1 MNDLRLSLR
10 SLLRTPAFTAVVV
23 IVLALGIGANT
34 AIFSVV
40 DAAMLKPIPIPNA
53 DRVVRL
59 SAMHPQEFV
68 WFNPFGFQVELSFK
82 QSKTFAAVG
91 AYVTGEL
98 NLRGFA
104 GGRLRAAAV
113 TPEFFDVMGVAPL
126 MGRAFTLEDFRQSFH
141 VAVISHQLWQTH
153 FHGAQDVLGR
163 QIVLGRDAFAVVAVM
178 PRAFE
183 LPEAAEVWLPARWGS
198 QVVNGGWVF
207 PIVLGRMAR
216 GVTARDAHHELL
228 QLDRP
233 MGGRRFTDASGVTVS
248 SLRNALI
255 GDVRAIILLVAAAAF
270 VVLLVASTN
279 IASLLLIRA
288 SARRREFAVRR
299 ALGASDRDI
308 ARQILTESLLLSAMA
323 SVAMVPVARWTLDAI
338 RAWVPVRMY
347 GAANIAL
354 DGRAFLAAAMFAL
367 VTALLSSAIPLWS
380 DRRRGSVDALR
391 GAALATA
398 DPSWRR
404 FRSGLA
410 IAEVAFA
417 LVLLAAAVT
426 VIKTVSDLMS
436 VDLGV
441 RAERV
446 LVVALDWPDDAAQP
460 ERKRQLLNEYE
471 AAFRAISGVE
481 SVAVSSAVPGQDRL
495 SRNAELLID
504 DAPIPPKAGYVG
516 RHTTVS
522 AEYFSIMGIEL
533 IAGRL
538 FTSSDHFYAPKVAII
553 SDSFARRFRLRP
565 DEAVGR
571 EAVLDHR
578 EVQIVG
584 VVRDVRHDGP
594 TGNVDATAYV
604 PFEQRLSSGPMQ
616 VVVKART
623 DPSQLIAAVRAAGAR
638 VDPNVPLYNI
648 RPFDEIREMHV
659 RDRRFVMTMLSW
671 FGALTFVLAVFGLYA
686 VVSYLVHLRTR
697 EIGIRIAMGATAE
710 EMRIRVL
717 TNGMAHGLAGVLIGC
732 ALAFGLSRALSGQFR
747 TLGELD
753 VMTLALVSAAFLAIA
768 AIAAWLPAR
777 RATLIDPVQALRFE

>member
-1 MNDLRLSLR
+1 MNDFRLSLR
-10 SLLRTPAFTAVVV
+10 SLLRTPAFTAIVVV
-23 IVLALGIGANT
+23 VLALGIGANT

-40 DAAMLKPIPIPNA
+40 DAAMLKPLPIPDA

-59 SAMHPQEFV
+59 SATHPQEFV

-126 MGRAFTLEDFRQSFH
+126 MGRAFTHEDFRQSVH

-153 FHGAQDVLGR
+153 FNGAQDVLGR
-163 QIVLGRDAFAVVAVM
+163 QIVLGRDGFAVVAVM

-198 QVVNGGWVF
+198 QVVNGGWVS

-216 GVTARDAHHELL
+216 GVTARDAHYELL
-228 QLDRP
+228 HLDRP
-233 MGGRRFTDASGVTVS
+233 MGGRRFPDASAVSVS
-248 SLRNALI
+248 SLRSALI

-279 IASLLLIRA
+279 IASLLLTRA

-308 ARQILTESLLLSAMA
+308 AGQILTESLLLSAMA
-323 SVAMVPVARWTLDAI
+323 SVVMVPVALWTLDVI

-354 DGRAFLAAAMFAL
+354 DGRALLAAAMFAL
-367 VTALLSSAIPLWS
+367 VTALLFSAIPLWS
-380 DRRRGSVDALR
+380 VRRGSSDALR

-398 DPSWRR
+398 DPRWRR

-410 IAEVAFA
+410 VAEVAFA
-417 LVLLAAAVT
+417 VVLLAAAVT
-426 VIKTVSDLMS
+426 VIETVSDLMS

-446 LVVALDWPDDAAQP
+446 LVVGLDWPDEAAQP
-460 ERKRQLLNEYE
+460 ERKRQLLAEYE
-471 AAFRAISGVE
+471 AAFRALPGVE
-481 SVAVSSAVPGQDRL
+481 SVAVTNTVPGADRL
-495 SRNAELLID
+495 SRNSELLID

-516 RHTTVS
+516 RHIVAS
-522 AEYFSIMGIEL
+522 PEYFSIMGIEL
-533 IAGRL
+533 LAGRP
-538 FTSSDHFYAPKVAII
+538 FAASDHFFAPKVAVI
-553 SDSFARRFRLRP
+553 SESFARRFGLRP
-565 DEAVGR
+565 QEAIGR
-571 EAVLDHR
+571 GAVLNKR
-578 EVQIVG
+578 IVQIVG

-594 TGNVDATAYV
+594 TRGLDATAYV
-604 PFEQRLSSGPMQ
+604 PFAQGLSSGPMQ
-616 VVVKART
+616 IVVKART
-623 DPSQLIAAVRAAGAR
+623 DPSQLIAPVRGAGLR

-648 RPFDEIREMHV
+648 RPFEEIREMHV

-671 FGALTFVLAVFGLYA
+671 FGGLTFVLAVVGLYA

-697 EIGIRIAMGATAE
+697 EIGIRIAMGATTE
-710 EMRIRVL
+710 EVRIRVL
-717 TNGMAHGLAGVLIGC
+717 TNGMAHGLAGVFIGC
-732 ALAFGLSRALSGQFR
+732 ALAFGLSRAMSGQFR
-747 TLGELD
+747 NLGELD
-753 VMTLALVSAAFLAIA
+753 FMTLALVSAAFLGTA